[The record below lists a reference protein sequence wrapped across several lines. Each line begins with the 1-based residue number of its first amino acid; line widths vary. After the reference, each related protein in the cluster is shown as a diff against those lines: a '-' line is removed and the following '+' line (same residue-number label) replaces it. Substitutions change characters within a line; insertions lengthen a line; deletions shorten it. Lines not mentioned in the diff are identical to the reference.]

1 MSTSH
6 EVQFA
11 VPDDDGLTLEQLCS
25 VCAVT
30 PSWVSLRIEEG
41 LIGKP
46 EGEPTLWRFDLS
58 TRLRVGRM
66 HVLEFP
72 IHADGAL
79 IKAERGDRRGNLVYR
94 NTARDFGPIM
104 ASAATLTV
112 ALTWRS
118 ARRRPVQ

>member
-41 LIGKP
+41 LIGMP
-46 EGEPTLWRFDLS
+46 EVEPTLWRFDLS

-66 HVLEFP
+66 HVLE
-72 IHADGAL
+72 
-79 IKAERGDRRGNLVYR
+79 
-94 NTARDFGPIM
+94 RDFGAVPELAALVADLQDEI
-104 ASAATLTV
+104 SALRERLHRAEL
-112 ALTWRS
+112 A
-118 ARRRPVQ
+118 